1 MLDIPKGVY
10 LSRTIKSLIRR
21 KLEKYEA
28 ENKVY
33 ELKSKDSENS
43 ETEDIIK
50 ACAEEI
56 QYEITM
62 HNSAEILQGYKMLR
76 PRHSRAY

>member
-10 LSRTIKSLIRR
+10 LSRSIKSLIRR

-33 ELKSKDSENS
+33 ELKSKDSVDS

-56 QYEITM
+56 
-62 HNSAEILQGYKMLR
+62 
-76 PRHSRAY
+76 

>member
-10 LSRTIKSLIRR
+10 LSRTIKRLITR

-33 ELKSKDSENS
+33 ELKSKDSVDS

-56 QYEITM
+56 
-62 HNSAEILQGYKMLR
+62 
-76 PRHSRAY
+76 

>member
-1 MLDIPKGVY
+1 M
-10 LSRTIKSLIRR
+10 KSLIRR

-33 ELKSKDSENS
+33 ELKSKDSVNS

-62 HNSAEILQGYKMLR
+62 RNSAEIL
-76 PRHSRAY
+76 

>member
-1 MLDIPKGVY
+1 MTKLLKRQIEYAYLTYQKGVY
-10 LSRTIKSLIRR
+10 LSRTIKRFITR

-33 ELKSKDSENS
+33 ELKSKDSVDS

-56 QYEITM
+56 
-62 HNSAEILQGYKMLR
+62 
-76 PRHSRAY
+76 

>member
-1 MLDIPKGVY
+1 MVY
-10 LSRTIKSLIRR
+10 LSRTIKRFITR

-33 ELKSKDSENS
+33 ELKSKDSVNS

-56 QYEITM
+56 
-62 HNSAEILQGYKMLR
+62 
-76 PRHSRAY
+76 

>member
-1 MLDIPKGVY
+1 MTKLLKRQIEYAYLTYPKGVY
-10 LSRTIKSLIRR
+10 LSRTIKRFITR

-33 ELKSKDSENS
+33 ELKSKDSADS

-56 QYEITM
+56 
-62 HNSAEILQGYKMLR
+62 
-76 PRHSRAY
+76 